1 MKLQEAAGG
10 FGYDVKEVR
19 HVMFGVLNSADNL
32 STLHS
37 PLSTLVAGKHL
48 LELRISPI
56 GGEDCGGWLLVFLIL
71 SSLTGQISGRGL
83 INIIGSL
90 R

>member
-37 PLSTLVAGKHL
+37 PLS
-48 LELRISPI
+48 
-56 GGEDCGGWLLVFLIL
+56 
-71 SSLTGQISGRGL
+71 
-83 INIIGSL
+83 
-90 R
+90 